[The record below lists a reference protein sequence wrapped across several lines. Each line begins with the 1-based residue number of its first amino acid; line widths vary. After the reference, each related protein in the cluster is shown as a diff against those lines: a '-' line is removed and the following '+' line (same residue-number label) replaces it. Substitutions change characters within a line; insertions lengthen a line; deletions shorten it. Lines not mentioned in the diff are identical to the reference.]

1 MSNSSDSQ
9 QHYLELLSRFSA
21 DLIGKTK
28 VEDVLWCITENA
40 IAELGFEDCVVYLLS
55 ESGEYLIQKAAYG
68 PKKGEKQEVVEP
80 IKIEVGTGVVGHVAK
95 TGVAEIV
102 KDCSLDPR
110 YIEDDAVRNSEITVP
125 ILKDGQVIGIIDSE
139 HSQTGYYTEE
149 HLSVLRAIAE
159 IATIRLTQIKFTSSV
174 VRDKE
179 LLAEEVAETKEE
191 LQMAMRQLQK
201 SNDQLEVMV

>member
-55 ESGEYLIQKAAYG
+55 ESGEHLIQKAAYG

-80 IKIEVGTGVVGHVAK
+80 IKIEVGAGVVGHVAK

-102 KDCSLDPR
+102 KDCSSDPR
-110 YIEDDAVRNSEITVP
+110 YIKDDAIRNSEITVP

-139 HSQTGYYTEE
+139 HSQIGYYTEE

-179 LLAEEVAETKEE
+179 LLAEKVAET
-191 LQMAMRQLQK
+191 
-201 SNDQLEVMV
+201 